1 MKRFVIAGVLT
12 AGALSVQAQTFVDQA
27 RVRNVDPQYENV
39 IQPRNEC
46 TSHWINER
54 DGRYRGDPQA
64 RVYGNEPQTRQYG
77 GAIVGGLAGGV
88 LGNQIGGGSGKD
100 AATALGV
107 VLGAITGD
115 RLENRNQGDQRGQY
129 AQNQYNNGQYEN
141 TQREVQRC
149 RTVNDTQTRL
159 TGYRV
164 TYDYHGQQYS
174 TFMRNHP
181 GQSLAVR
188 VSVDPIER

>member
-1 MKRFVIAGVLT
+1 MKRIVITSLFAT
-12 AGALSVQAQTFVDQA
+12 AFFGAQAQTFTDNA
-27 RVRNVDPQYENV
+27 RVRSAEPQYENV
-39 IQPRNEC
+39 NVPRNEC
-46 TSHWINER
+46 TSHWVPENGGRVSTER
-54 DGRYRGDPQA
+54 Q
-64 RVYGNEPQTRQYG
+64 NRQYG

-115 RLENRNQGDQRGQY
+115 RLENRNQVDQRGQY
-129 AQNQYNNGQYEN
+129 AQGQYGNGQYEN
-141 TQREVQRC
+141 AQREVQRC

-164 TYDYHGQQYS
+164 TYDYHGQQYT

-181 GQSLAVR
+181 GQTLAVR
-188 VSVDPIER
+188 VTVDPIER

>member
-1 MKRFVIAGVLT
+1 MKRFVIASVLT
-12 AGALSVQAQTFVDQA
+12 AGVLGAQAQTFVDQA
-27 RVRNVDPQYENV
+27 RVLRVDPQYENV
-39 IQPRNEC
+39 TQPRNEC

-54 DGRYRGDPQA
+54 GGRYGGEPQA
-64 RVYGNEPQTRQYG
+64 RQYG

-107 VLGAITGD
+107 VLGALTGD
-115 RLENRNQGDQRGQY
+115 RIENRNQNDPRGQY
-129 AQNQYNNGQYEN
+129 AQGPYGQYGNGQYEN
-141 TQREVQRC
+141 AQREVQRC

-164 TYDYHGQQYS
+164 TYDYQGQQYA

-181 GQSLAVR
+181 GNSLQVR

>member
-1 MKRFVIAGVLT
+1 MKRLVIASLLTAGVL
-12 AGALSVQAQTFVDQA
+12 GAQAQTFVDQA
-27 RVRNVDPQYENV
+27 RVRNVDAQYENV
-39 IQPRNEC
+39 TQPRNEC

-54 DGRYRGDPQA
+54 GGRYGSEPQA
-64 RVYGNEPQTRQYG
+64 RQYG

-115 RLENRNQGDQRGQY
+115 RIENRNQGDPRSQY
-129 AQNQYNNGQYEN
+129 GNGYYGNGQYEN
-141 TQREVQRC
+141 AQREVQRC

-164 TYDYHGQQYS
+164 TYDYQGQQYT

-181 GQSLAVR
+181 GQTLAVR